1 MPLSGHTLGHVGV
14 AVQVGSR
21 WLLQAGDAY
30 FYHREMDLERPWCTP
45 GLRFYQTMME
55 QDRGARLHNQERLRE
70 LKAERGGEVDIFSA
84 HDLEEFE
91 RLSGRSAPVP
101 EQAMTGDAAPMR

>member
-1 MPLSGHTLGHVGV
+1 MPLAGHTLGHVGV

-30 FYHREMDLERPWCTP
+30 FYHREMDLARPWCTP

-55 QDRGARLHNQERLRE
+55 QDRRARLHNQERLRE
-70 LKAERGGEVDIFSA
+70 LKAERGVEVDIFSA

-91 RLSGRSAPVP
+91 RLSGRSARVP
-101 EQAMTGDAAPMR
+101 QHGLSVEHAPMR